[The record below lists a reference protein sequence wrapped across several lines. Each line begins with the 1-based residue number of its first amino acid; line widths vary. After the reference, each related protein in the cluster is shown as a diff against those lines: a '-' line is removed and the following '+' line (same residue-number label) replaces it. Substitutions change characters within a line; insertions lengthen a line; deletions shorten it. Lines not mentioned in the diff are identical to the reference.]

1 MKKSKSILTAVLTLF
16 VAALVGAFA
25 FSMFN
30 WSADA
35 GALAG
40 VTYSLGTGYLQT
52 FTKVN
57 VFKNFAFM
65 AIIPT
70 TDVDAIAKYGNKN
83 AAALIGQVLNRLEIF
98 NDMKVN
104 RLASREGTLLPKFK
118 AEAGQRPLNTNIE
131 ENGRKERSFG
141 GRKLYV
147 YDAMKL
153 FKIIPE
159 DLRTSYLSDMLAP
172 GALKIPF
179 EQWVWE
185 KEMEMLESEIND
197 NSYLSDY
204 AGDAAEWDAGTAYT
218 YSATVPT
225 YKTFGDDESIY
236 KLLSTTTAAQS
247 PTTHPAKWEQVN
259 SGVTCTGIGT
269 IIADEVAATSL
280 PVTNTGAIT
289 ASNALDKVEL
299 IVDSMTVAHRKKG
312 GVIRV
317 SPLVYAHYLKQEK
330 AVFPTALTQDMGDG
344 KKYVYG
350 QNKKW
355 EIREASW
362 MGISE
367 RIIATQFDNLVAGT
381 NLTANPGL
389 TKTVQTL
396 HGYKSVAKWLIG
408 FEIADLECLYV
419 NERV

>member
-1 MKKSKSILTAVLTLF
+1 MRKSKSILTAALTLF
-16 VAALVGAFA
+16 AAALVGAFA
-25 FSMFN
+25 FTLLDF
-30 WSADA
+30 SADA

-40 VTYSLGTGYLQT
+40 VTYSLGTGYLKT

-57 VFKNFAFM
+57 VFQNFAFM
-65 AIIPT
+65 AVVPT

-98 NDMKVN
+98 KDMKVN

-118 AEAGQRPLNTNIE
+118 AEKGMRPLNTNIE

-159 DLRTSYLSDMLAP
+159 ELRTSYLSDMLEP
-172 GALKIPF
+172 GALIIPF

-185 KEMEMLESEIND
+185 QEMLTLESEIND
-197 NSYLSDY
+197 NNYLSDY
-204 AGDAAEWDAGTAYT
+204 GGDATEWESGTAYT

-236 KLLSTTTAAQS
+236 KLLSTTTAGQS

-269 IIADEVAATSL
+269 IIADEVAASNL

-289 ASNALDKVEL
+289 SSNALDKIEL
-299 IVDSMTVAHRKKG
+299 IMNDMTVAHRKKG
-312 GVIRV
+312 GLIRV
-317 SPLVYAHYLKQEK
+317 SPLVYAHYIKHEK
-330 AVFPTALTQDMGDG
+330 AVFTAALTQDMGDG

-355 EIREASW
+355 EIRECSW
-362 MGISE
+362 MDTSE
-367 RIIATQFDNLVAGT
+367 RIIATQFENLVAGT

-408 FEIADLECLYV
+408 FEIGDLECLYV
-419 NERV
+419 NERA